1 MYCCKHRN
9 LFKMVILLIKPRSR
23 LYIYFIL
30 LISMQR
36 SKLKWFNSNVFQIHI
51 RNQSKYASQGV
62 K

>member
-36 SKLKWFNSNVFQIHI
+36 SKLKWFNSNIFQICT
-51 RNQSKYASQGV
+51 RNQSKYASQAV